1 MESCLKV
8 CVCERMLEGRLGVSR
23 QCKSFPACNLAP
35 AGVMLWHIGKWGG
48 RVDKDF
54 NRILKWVMVDL
65 YVCHCHL
72 PKSHGS

>member
-1 MESCLKV
+1 MVSPVPRV
-8 CVCERMLEGRLGVSR
+8 CYAEGGSR
-23 QCKSFPACNLAP
+23 QCKSLPACHLAP

-54 NRILKWVMVDL
+54 NRALKMGNGGL

-72 PKSHGS
+72 PKSHSS